1 MHVALI
7 TRTSSLE
14 AAAAPGS
21 ALMFSRSA
29 YGVPEAHGFAR
40 CGRAAPI
47 GLAHTTIQW
56 DDGFAVSYT
65 SDRVQDFVH
74 AHERILARAARDA
87 ERRKRGKA

>member
-1 MHVALI
+1 MHAGLI
-7 TRTSSLE
+7 TITASFS

-65 SDRVQDFVH
+65 SDRVQDFVD
-74 AHERILARAARDA
+74 AHERILAKAARDA
-87 ERRKRGKA
+87 EQRKRGNA